1 MNINIWIF
9 YIALFHSF
17 ILIGFNCRLEGAE
30 AADEIFQDGRYFR
43 GKLSDAGIRQIGG
56 YSLYSGENGSGVIF
70 RSYKIS
76 GVKDAA
82 KIIIDGFRESII
94 KLGYEERKISGE
106 VLGEPVGF
114 AVYFVDA
121 DSNMVFL
128 RVMEIKHEEENR
140 FDIIFSQII
149 NK

>member
-1 MNINIWIF
+1 MNIAIPIF
-9 YIALFHSF
+9 YIVLFHVL

-43 GKLSDAGIRQIGG
+43 EKLSDASIRQIGG

-76 GVKDAA
+76 GAKDTK

-94 KLGYEERKISGE
+94 KLGFEEKRISGE
-106 VLGEPVGF
+106 
-114 AVYFVDA
+114 
-121 DSNMVFL
+121 
-128 RVMEIKHEEENR
+128 
-140 FDIIFSQII
+140 
-149 NK
+149 